1 MNSES
6 LPERL
11 ILASSSKYRKLLLE
25 RLGIPF
31 ECQSPE
37 IDESALADETPLEV
51 SQRLATEKAGVISRK
66 YPRAIVIGSDQL
78 AAFEGQIIGKPGTFP
93 AAFEQLSLFSGQVVD
108 FHTTVSVQSLQS
120 GFKEFHTDLTRVHFR
135 ALKQD
140 EIERYLEKERPFD
153 CAGSFKAESLGVTLF
168 DRINSEDPT
177 ALIGLPLIRTSS
189 ILRRA
194 GLCLP

>member
-37 IDESALADETPLEV
+37 IDESALPGETPLEV

-66 YPRAIVIGSDQL
+66 HPLAIVIGSDQL

-93 AAFEQLSLFSGQVVD
+93 AAFKQLSLFSGQVVE
-108 FHTTVSVQSLQS
+108 FHTTVTVQSLQS
-120 GFKEFHTDLTRVHFR
+120 GFNESHTDLTRVHFR
-135 ALKQD
+135 TLKQD
-140 EIERYLEKERPFD
+140 EIERYLEKEKPYD

-168 DRINSEDPT
+168 DRISSEDPT

-189 ILRRA
+189 ILRRT

>member
-51 SQRLATEKAGVISRK
+51 SQRLATEKAGVISRQH
-66 YPRAIVIGSDQL
+66 PRAIVIGSDQL
-78 AAFEGQIIGKPGTFP
+78 AAFKGQIIGKPDTFP

-120 GFKEFHTDLTRVHFR
+120 GFRESHTDLTRVHFR
-135 ALKQD
+135 NLKRD
-140 EIERYLEKERPFD
+140 EIERYLEKEKPFD